1 VRRTSGPQQ
10 TVRPIIGKWG
20 ATGKPELFGL
30 AGINVAVRS
39 GMISKKTIKKGIAA
53 ALCTLAAAC
62 AAVPKV
68 NDNPAPEPAQIMSAR
83 GPLTPQQSRA
93 LLDRIAPEPGAAG
106 MLKRHTAIEEAV
118 AETPLVAGNATRLLI
133 DGQQTFAAMFAAIHG
148 AKTSINL
155 EYYIVEDVASG
166 GEQLGDL
173 LIAKRGQGVAVNIL
187 YDSFGSNAT
196 PKAFFQRL
204 RDGGVQVVEFNP
216 FNPITF
222 NFRDHRKILVVDGV
236 RAIVGGINLS
246 TTYQSSGSG
255 PGSGG
260 AGGKPAAY
268 WRDTDLQIDG
278 PAAAELQ
285 KLFLKH
291 WQEQKGP
298 ALDPGLYLPQVRPA
312 GSEVVRIIGSTPD
325 EKTPR
330 FYVTL
335 LSAIRNA
342 EKNVWLTAAYFVP
355 TDQEEEDLISVAKR
369 GVDVRLLLPSD
380 SDSKMALAVG
390 RSHYGYLLE
399 AGVKIFEVQN
409 EVLHSKAASIDGV
422 WTAVGSSNFDPRSV
436 VYNDEVDAVVLGSG
450 TANAFEDMFQKDLS
464 RARAIDRE
472 SWRRRP
478 LGQRL
483 LELFEL
489 TSFLWRNWL

>member
-1 VRRTSGPQQ
+1 V
-10 TVRPIIGKWG
+10 
-20 ATGKPELFGL
+20 
-30 AGINVAVRS
+30 
-39 GMISKKTIKKGIAA
+39 
-53 ALCTLAAAC
+53 
-62 AAVPKV
+62 
-68 NDNPAPEPAQIMSAR
+68 
-83 GPLTPQQSRA
+83 
-93 LLDRIAPEPGAAG
+93 
-106 MLKRHTAIEEAV
+106 LKRHTAIEEAV

-133 DGQQTFAAMFAAIHG
+133 DGQETFAAMFAAIHA
-148 AKTSINL
+148 AKVSINL
-155 EYYIVEDVASG
+155 EYYILEDVISG

-173 LIAKRGQGVAVNIL
+173 LIAKRRDGVAVSIL
-187 YDSFGSNAT
+187 YDSFGSNET
-196 PKAFFQRL
+196 PKEFFQRL

-222 NFRDHRKILVVDGV
+222 NFRDHRKILVVDGS

-246 TTYQSSGSG
+246 TTYQSSA
-255 PGSGG
+255 GSGG

-268 WRDTDLQIDG
+268 WRDTDLEIDG
-278 PAAAELQ
+278 PAAGELQ

-298 ALDPGLYLPQVRPA
+298 PLDPALYLPVIRPQ

-342 EKNVWLTAAYFVP
+342 EKNVWLSAAYFVP
-355 TDQEEEDLISVAKR
+355 TDQEEEDLIAAGRR

-399 AGVKIFEVQN
+399 AGVKIYEVQN
-409 EVLHSKAASIDGV
+409 EVLHSKTASIDGV

-436 VYNDEVDAVVLGSG
+436 VFNDEVDAIVLGSA
-450 TANAFEDMFQKDLS
+450 TADDFERMFQKDLAH
-464 RARAIDRE
+464 ARMIDRE
-472 SWRRRP
+472 TWRRRP
-478 LGQRL
+478 LSQRL
-483 LELFEL
+483 LELVEL

>member
-1 VRRTSGPQQ
+1 
-10 TVRPIIGKWG
+10 
-20 ATGKPELFGL
+20 
-30 AGINVAVRS
+30 
-39 GMISKKTIKKGIAA
+39 M
-53 ALCTLAAAC
+53 
-62 AAVPKV
+62 
-68 NDNPAPEPAQIMSAR
+68 
-83 GPLTPQQSRA
+83 
-93 LLDRIAPEPGAAG
+93 
-106 MLKRHTAIEEAV
+106 
-118 AETPLVAGNATRLLI
+118 
-133 DGQQTFAAMFAAIHG
+133 
-148 AKTSINL
+148 
-155 EYYIVEDVASG
+155 
-166 GEQLGDL
+166 
-173 LIAKRGQGVAVNIL
+173 
-187 YDSFGSNAT
+187 
-196 PKAFFQRL
+196 
-204 RDGGVQVVEFNP
+204 
-216 FNPITF
+216 
-222 NFRDHRKILVVDGV
+222 
-236 RAIVGGINLS
+236 
-246 TTYQSSGSG
+246 
-255 PGSGG
+255 
-260 AGGKPAAY
+260 
-268 WRDTDLQIDG
+268 
-278 PAAAELQ
+278 Q

-298 ALDPGLYLPQVRPA
+298 PLDQALYLPVVRPQGA
-312 GSEVVRIIGSTPD
+312 EVVRIIGSTPD

-399 AGVKIFEVQN
+399 AGVKVFEVQN

-436 VYNDEVDAVVLGSG
+436 VFNDEVDAVVLGSG

-478 LGQRL
+478 LSQRS

>member
-1 VRRTSGPQQ
+1 MLR
-10 TVRPIIGKWG
+10 
-20 ATGKPELFGL
+20 
-30 AGINVAVRS
+30 
-39 GMISKKTIKKGIAA
+39 KKTIKAAIAA

-68 NDNPAPEPAQIMSAR
+68 NDNPAPEPAQIMGAR
-83 GPLTPQQSRA
+83 GPLTLGQSRV

-133 DGQQTFAAMFAAIHG
+133 DGQQTFAAMFAAIHA

-173 LIAKRGQGVAVNIL
+173 LIAKRNQGVAVNIL
-187 YDSFGSNAT
+187 YDSFGSSDT
-196 PKAFFQRL
+196 PKEFFQRL
-204 RDGGVQVVEFNP
+204 RDAGVQVVEFNP
-216 FNPITF
+216 FNPVTF
-222 NFRDHRKILVVDGV
+222 NFRDHRKILVVDGS

-246 TTYQSSGSG
+246 TTYQSSGG
-255 PGSGG
+255 AGSGG

-278 PAAAELQ
+278 PAAAQLQ
-285 KLFLKH
+285 KLFLEH

-298 ALDPGLYLPQVRPA
+298 PLDAALYLPTVLPKGR
-312 GSEVVRIIGSTPD
+312 EVVRVIGSTPD

-342 EKNVWLTAAYFVP
+342 EKNVWLSAAYFVP
-355 TDQEEEDLISVAKR
+355 TDQEEEDLITAARR

-409 EVLHSKAASIDGV
+409 EVLHSKTASIDGV

-436 VYNDEVDAVVLGSG
+436 VFNDEVDAIVLGSA
-450 TANAFEDMFQKDLS
+450 TADDFERMFQADLAH
-464 RARAIDRE
+464 ARAIDRE

-478 LGQRL
+478 LSQRL
-483 LELFEL
+483 LELVEL